1 MPIEIRELTIK
12 VSVNQPNQSGG
23 EGSSSQPAA
32 MANADQPAADKIV
45 ADAVEQ
51 VLDII
56 NHKQER

>member
-12 VSVNQPNQSGG
+12 VNVNQPGPGGG

-32 MANADQPAADKIV
+32 VANAGQPTADKVV